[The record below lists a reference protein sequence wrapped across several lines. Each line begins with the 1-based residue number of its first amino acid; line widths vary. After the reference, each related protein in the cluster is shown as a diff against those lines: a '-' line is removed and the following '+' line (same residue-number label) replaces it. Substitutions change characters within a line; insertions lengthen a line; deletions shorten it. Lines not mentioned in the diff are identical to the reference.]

1 MIVNPV
7 RYVSG
12 GSAVAIKT
20 VKVRYGSSAGGT
32 IYGTLNGTKF
42 TTTLKGNQQHEIQL
56 DVGTYFTS
64 TAVPRTLIG
73 ATIVDEDSLVY
84 QVDA

>member
-1 MIVNPV
+1 M
-7 RYVSG
+7 
-12 GSAVAIKT
+12 AVKT

-42 TTTLKGNQQHEIQL
+42 STRIKGLDQKTIQL
-56 DVGTYFTS
+56 DAGTYFTS

-84 QVDA
+84 LVDA